1 MMKGTT
7 NTMSKSTVIIKSLSK
22 EQEAQFPVY
31 VDRWKKIGLSTDRM
45 DRDKAIASVKKAY
58 ALAGLKEPTNFYF
71 TKSPADAVNFIRKNL
86 DKKATPST
94 IISQMIYGAHEAA
107 WLSFY
112 SFFKEQC
119 NLEACN
125 KLDGLMELA
134 EHSGWLS
141 VYEDTV
147 VFQERPTAIRFDD
160 QDRLH
165 CETGPAIE
173 YEDGFGVY
181 SWHGVKIPKEWI
193 TSRETLTPKIALG
206 WSNIEQRRA
215 ACEIV
220 TWARILR
227 ELDAKVIDADEDPMI
242 GTLVEVNIPDVGS
255 EKFLKVICGTGRE
268 FAIPVPPTMTKALDA
283 NAWTFDIDGDT
294 LRKLEVR
301 T

>member
-1 MMKGTT
+1 
-7 NTMSKSTVIIKSLSK
+7 MSDSKIIVNGLSK
-22 EQEAQFPVY
+22 EQEDQFPVY
-31 VDRWKKIGLSTDRM
+31 VDRWKRIGLSTDRI
-45 DRDKAIASVKKAY
+45 DRDKAIAAAKKAY
-58 ALAGLKEPTNFYF
+58 SRAKLNEPTNFYF
-71 TKSPADAVNFIRKNL
+71 TKSPVDAVNFIHKNI
-86 DKKATPST
+86 DKKALRST
-94 IISQMIYGAHEAA
+94 IISQMIYGAHDSA

-119 NLEACN
+119 NLECAN
-125 KLDGLMELA
+125 LDGLMDLA
-134 EHSGWLS
+134 ENSGWLS

-160 QDRLH
+160 QGRLH
-165 CETGPAIE
+165 CETGPSIE
-173 YEDGFGVY
+173 YEDSFGIY

-193 TSRETLTPKIALG
+193 TSRETLTPQIALS
-206 WSNIEQRRA
+206 WVNMAQRSA

-227 ELDAKVIDADEDPMI
+227 ELDANVIDTDEDPMI
-242 GTLVEVNIPDVGS
+242 GTLVEVNIPDVGK

>member
-1 MMKGTT
+1 MADK
-7 NTMSKSTVIIKSLSK
+7 KVRSLTK
-22 EQEAQFPVY
+22 EQESLFPVY
-31 VDRWKKIGLSTDRM
+31 VERWKKIGLSTDRM
-45 DRDKAIASVKKAY
+45 DRDAAIAAAKKAY
-58 ALAGLKEPTNFYF
+58 RLVGLEEPTNFYF
-71 TKSPADAVNFIRKNL
+71 TKSPIDAVNFIKKNL
-86 DKKATPST
+86 DKKSSKAE
-94 IISQMIYGAHEAA
+94 IFGQMIYGCHEAP

-119 NLEACN
+119 HLEVCD
-125 KLDGLMELA
+125 KIQGLVELA
-134 EHSGWLS
+134 EASGWLS

-147 VFQERPTAIRFDD
+147 VFQEKPTVILFDD

-181 SWHGVKIPKEWI
+181 SWHGVSIPKEWI
-193 TSRETLTPKIALG
+193 EKRGELTPKTALG
-206 WSNIEQRRA
+206 WENIEQRRA

-227 ELDAKVIDADEDPMI
+227 ELDARVIDSDEDPMI
-242 GTLVEVNIPDVGS
+242 GTLVEVNIPDVGK
-255 EKFLKVICGTGRE
+255 EKFLKVMCGTGRE

-283 NAWTFDIDGDT
+283 NAWTFDLDGDT
-294 LRKLEVR
+294 LRQLEVR